1 MRTGR
6 LGGHMERER
15 PEYLQPIPRSRWEF
29 PWLGLWAVLLLGMA
43 GAGIWLHLKTG
54 DAWNAR
60 FKAKPAPAQST
71 NDDLAPE
78 PEPMHDRKAA
88 LAEIRARREQAER
101 EAQQEA
107 RQRRAEIRCIS
118 GVAFRRIPG
127 GWENIPGETCR

>member
-1 MRTGR
+1 MRAGR
-6 LGGHMERER
+6 LGGRMERER
-15 PEYLQPIPRSRWEF
+15 PDYLQPIPRSRWEF

-43 GAGIWLHLKTG
+43 GAGIWLHLRTG

-60 FKAKPAPAQST
+60 FQTEPAQTPST
-71 NDDLAPE
+71 SVDKATQPE
-78 PEPMHDRKAA
+78 PTAERKAL

-101 EAQQEA
+101 EAQHEA
-107 RQRRAEIRCIS
+107 RQSQAEIRCIG